1 MKGRRDALA
10 YAAKLA
16 LLVNSTVM
24 RRLQRQRER
33 EIDSKWQPLNS
44 VVRGA

>member
-24 RRLQRQRER
+24 RHLQSER
-33 EIDSKWQPLNS
+33 EIDSIWLPLNS
-44 VVRGA
+44 VVRA